1 MSRQIDLNASL
12 SKRDKL
18 YLQERNRGHLIKRVK
33 SAQKEAVEPEVEIV
47 EETPP
52 ETSEAVETEADTEG
66 EYAGMKA
73 EELKALLTARDLS
86 TAGNKDELL
95 ARLDESGK
103 GTES

>member
-1 MSRQIDLNASL
+1 
-12 SKRDKL
+12 
-18 YLQERNRGHLIKRVK
+18 
-33 SAQKEAVEPEVEIV
+33 
-47 EETPP
+47 
-52 ETSEAVETEADTEG
+52 
-66 EYAGMKA
+66 MKA